1 MALTPDKTRTE
12 NGVKI
17 NEKIIPWGAVW
28 AKDYGS
34 YKKGDKYK
42 ADRLLSGG
50 TGKVQ
55 GITVHNTDGGAN
67 AETYTRATYPN
78 QNMKDARVHYYTDD
92 VEAWQN
98 LKENEVGWHA
108 GDGRG
113 NGNETTVSIE
123 IIMKGA
129 AIKDDAKAEDN
140 GARLAAAILARHGL
154 TVDQLYTHNHWM
166 GLPDNIVSGARKNC
180 LLYILPHWAAFKERV
195 RVYLASMTGTTQPTT
210 PEAPATPAKAY
221 YRVRKTWADS
231 KTQIGAFSVYENAKK
246 AADDN
251 REAGYKV
258 FDDAGAVVYTPA
270 ASPPATP
277 PPAAPAPTPE
287 PEPPDVDKAIWEFL
301 TGKGLNAFAVAGIMG
316 NLYAESGLK
325 AANLQNAYE
334 KSLGMTDASYTA
346 AVDNGTYADF
356 INDKAGYGLA
366 QWTFWSR
373 KQALIE
379 FAKAAGASI
388 GSLSMQLEFLWK
400 ELQGYTAV
408 MAALTAAT
416 SILEASNV
424 ILMQYEKPA
433 DQSEAAQAKR
443 AAFGQVYYDK
453 FAGQPAVP
461 EPEPPATP
469 ETPAPVLDNT
479 PQEWEKKAVEMAI
492 SRGIITGDTTGNLRL
507 HEAATRADVLVFLER
522 SGVL

>member
-12 NGVKI
+12 NGVKV

-28 AKDYGS
+28 TKDYGS

-55 GITVHNTDGGAN
+55 GVTIHNTDGGAN
-67 AETYTRATYPN
+67 SETYTRATYPN
-78 QNMKDARVHYYTDD
+78 QNMKDARVHYYVDD

-129 AIKDDAKAEDN
+129 AIKDDAKSEDN

-166 GLPDNIVSGARKNC
+166 GLTDNIVSGARKNC
-180 LLYILPHWAAFKERV
+180 PLYILPRWAAFKEKV
-195 RVYLASMTGTTQPTT
+195 RAYWAQLQGATT
-210 PEAPATPAKAY
+210 PPTPEPEPPATPPTEKAY

-231 KTQIGAFSVYENAKK
+231 KTQIGAFAVYENAKK

-251 REAGYKV
+251 KEAGYKV
-258 FDDAGAVVYTPA
+258 FDDAGAVVYDPA
-270 ASPPATP
+270 ASPSPSPT
-277 PPAAPAPTPE
+277 PTPE
-287 PEPPDVDKAIWEFL
+287 PEPPAVDKAIWDFL
-301 TGKGLNAFAVAGIMG
+301 AGKGLNAFAVAGIMG

-325 AANLQNAYE
+325 AANLQNSFE
-334 KSLGMTDASYTA
+334 KSLGMTDEGYTA

-356 INDKAGYGLA
+356 INDNAGYGLA

-373 KQALIE
+373 KQALFE

-388 GSLSMQLEFLWK
+388 GSLSMQLDFLWK

-408 MAALTAAT
+408 LAVLKAAK
-416 SILEASNV
+416 SVLEASNV
-424 ILMQYEKPA
+424 VLMQYEKPA
-433 DQSEAAQAKR
+433 DQSEAVQEKR
-443 AAFGQVYYDK
+443 AGFGKTYYDK
-453 FAGQPAVP
+453 FAVQTPAS

-469 ETPAPVLDNT
+469 ETPAPTLDNT
-479 PQEWEKKAVEMAI
+479 PHEWEKKAVEMAI

-507 HEAATRADVLVFLER
+507 HDPATRADVLVFLER
-522 SGVL
+522 AGVL